1 MREALEQ
8 VRQQFTE
15 GHSDKDF
22 KPYPDWKKTA
32 GGRYPRFKHSQKGEI
47 EIDRYGEWL
56 HSDKSGKTIAFY
68 RNHFP
73 KTNTTG
79 GTSMKLTDYLKKIN
93 EEVINEVSDHE
104 VSMARGELEA
114 IAVKATHLAGALQGK
129 SDEGNPLEAWVQSK
143 ITKAKDYI
151 NSVSDYLMYNP
162 DMKQNEETLEEKFA
176 LYALRDF
183 TDTRAPGGM
192 RKKGDRA
199 SGPMTYTQAISKAKQ
214 MNAGSSIGGSK
225 DVEVRPMKEDLNE
238 KTYGWTLVSKAK
250 DIAKKFKDNIT
261 KAVAEIEKLEKG
273 LSKNPTVD
281 AELRKYNENL
291 EEKYTVVITKKD
303 GSTMEL
309 GRYNTPA
316 EAQRYVD
323 MYGKGAKVKK
333 EEVELDEIDEK
344 ISDIFKANKEGESIE
359 DIAKKLKLSPAMVK
373 KLIGEDL
380 NEQDEQETDPDKIA
394 LAKEKDTDTLERQ
407 LKIAQGQINVLKQK
421 IENEKNKAVKPL
433 PNPETGEVPL
443 TIGIAHKVLR
453 DMKDKEEEEKKQKE
467 ASKQIQNMA
476 KGGEETKLESFTKKY
491 LSHLNESEA
500 SDKAKAMGLT
510 YMSFGRY
517 GKDDKVTH
525 KSVGGSLK
533 ALSKKDQEKDS
544 DVKPT
549 KPKTKTTGSIKNK
562 DGSNTTS
569 GSIKKEI
576 LKKIEDEDLTDP
588 EILANFD
595 VELTNLADDLAQTG
609 DKETADKILD
619 ALSAVEEGDIDPDA
633 PSKIDDMMN
642 ALNGKPDI
650 NSAKKKELSQMTSL
664 YTDAKY
670 SDDNVKDF
678 VNDTASI
685 INKMSEVAEA
695 GSMDS
700 DAYGP
705 GIRSDAMTELVST
718 CSEIQDKIEDMDL
731 NDDIKRSVVDALE
744 TITDRDTDEFSEEG
758 DVVMSIENLK
768 YNFKKLAKENKK
780 ERKSKALQSSG
791 KKSKVTS
798 DVVDVE
804 PRDLKKQAK
813 KYGLTV
819 KIGSGDP
826 DEGYEVEFKGP
837 KKNILKY
844 YKKYM
849 GYDGDDFEGLGS
861 LGDIDEN
868 KIIVHKT
875 IIKEETELEESRDFP
890 PPNRQIYTAALKRG
904 YKGSYDDF
912 KSDYGNSPEY
922 FVDIKTGKPL
932 KEDNLQELEEVTQKE
947 IDKFH
952 TDLDNLVHKT
962 FGHSSKEKM
971 DEKVASSIIKDLQ
984 KAYAPM
990 KGKTISP
997 EMATKISKHLDQPSY
1012 DLNVLRQLK
1021 KADIPFIST
1030 IARNKIYKKTGKF
1043 EDRRLYVEG
1052 IAGLQKKA
1060 DKSGMPYNILK
1071 QVYDRGMAAWKSG
1084 HRPGA
1089 SQQQWAFARVNSF
1102 ITKSSG
1108 TWGGADKDLAAK
1120 VKGSK

>member
-1 MREALEQ
+1 MSRYRQTMREALEQ

-32 GGRYPRFKHSQKGEI
+32 GGMYPRFKHTQKGEI
-47 EIDRYGEWL
+47 QVDRYGEWL
-56 HSDKSGKTIAFY
+56 HSDKSGKTVAFY

-162 DMKQNEETLEEKFA
+162 DMKQNEELEEAKIISDISGVSINTIKKEVMPFNVKVGKVGPGMDSDYEVEFTGSEPN
-176 LYALRDF
+176 LIKYAKKHLDF
-183 TDTRAPGGM
+183 DGNNFSQL
-192 RKKGDRA
+192 KKHLA
-199 SGPMTYTQAISKAKQ
+199 MEET
-214 MNAGSSIGGSK
+214 
-225 DVEVRPMKEDLNE
+225 EVNE

-250 DIAKKFKDNIT
+250 DLAKKFKDNIT
-261 KAVAEIEKLEKG
+261 KAVDEIEKLEKG

-281 AELRKYNENL
+281 AELRKYNESL

-344 ISDIFKANKEGESIE
+344 ISDIFKANKEGESID
-359 DIAKKLKLSPAMVK
+359 DIAKRLKLSTSMVK
-373 KLIGEDL
+373 KLIGEAK
-380 NEQDEQETDPDKIA
+380 DEEETDPDKIA
-394 LAKEKDTDTLERQ
+394 LAKEKDTDALEKQ
-407 LKIAQGQINVLKQK
+407 LTAAQGQIAVLKQK

-443 TIGIAHKVLR
+443 TIGIAHKVLK
-453 DMKDKEEEEKKQKE
+453 DMKDKEDEEKKQKE

-517 GKDDKVTH
+517 GKDGEVTH

-588 EILANFD
+588 EILVQFD
-595 VELTNLADDLAQTG
+595 DELTNLADDLAQTG
-609 DKETADKILD
+609 DKETAEKITD
-619 ALSAVEEGDIDPDA
+619 AVFAAGEDDTDTPA
-633 PSKIDDMMN
+633 KIDDMMN
-642 ALNGKPDI
+642 ALKGKPDL
-650 NSAKKKELSQMTSL
+650 NTAKQKELSQMTSL

-758 DVVMSIENLK
+758 DVVMSIKKLK

-868 KIIVHKT
+868 
-875 IIKEETELEESRDFP
+875 
-890 PPNRQIYTAALKRG
+890 
-904 YKGSYDDF
+904 
-912 KSDYGNSPEY
+912 
-922 FVDIKTGKPL
+922 
-932 KEDNLQELEEVTQKE
+932 
-947 IDKFH
+947 
-952 TDLDNLVHKT
+952 
-962 FGHSSKEKM
+962 
-971 DEKVASSIIKDLQ
+971 
-984 KAYAPM
+984 
-990 KGKTISP
+990 
-997 EMATKISKHLDQPSY
+997 
-1012 DLNVLRQLK
+1012 
-1021 KADIPFIST
+1021 
-1030 IARNKIYKKTGKF
+1030 
-1043 EDRRLYVEG
+1043 
-1052 IAGLQKKA
+1052 
-1060 DKSGMPYNILK
+1060 
-1071 QVYDRGMAAWKSG
+1071 
-1084 HRPGA
+1084 
-1089 SQQQWAFARVNSF
+1089 
-1102 ITKSSG
+1102 
-1108 TWGGADKDLAAK
+1108 
-1120 VKGSK
+1120 